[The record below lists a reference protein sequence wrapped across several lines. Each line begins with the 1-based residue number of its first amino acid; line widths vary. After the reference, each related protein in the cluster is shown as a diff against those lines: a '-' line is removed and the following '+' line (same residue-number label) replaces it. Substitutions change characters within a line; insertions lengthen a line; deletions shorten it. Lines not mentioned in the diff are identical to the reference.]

1 MTQAPRPR
9 PITAVLLLLIGG
21 MGFAAAWVLAA
32 GTLETHAAW
41 LAPLAAVDAVWML
54 HLGRM
59 PAGPKRAML
68 AVAGTL
74 ATILLANWGIAAME
88 IGRSMGLLPWESAL
102 RLGSSYAWELIRR
115 ANNTVELGWYALAV
129 FVAAVGGLS
138 GRRPA
143 P

>member
-1 MTQAPRPR
+1 MPTTPRAT
-9 PITAVLLLLIGG
+9 TALLLLLIGG
-21 MGFAAAWVLAA
+21 TGFAAAWVLAA
-32 GTLETHAAW
+32 GRLETHAAW

-54 HLGRM
+54 HLGRL
-59 PAGPKRAML
+59 PAGAKRAVL

-102 RLGSSYAWELIRR
+102 RLGSSYAWELIRL
-115 ANNTVELGWYALAV
+115 ANNAVELAWYALAAV
-129 FVAAVGGLS
+129 VAAVGGLS